1 MSAAV
6 HEVSVLTAA
15 SWTALR
21 MHARNMRC
29 SMWLSTG
36 TGVRCFILLP
46 DFYSDCG
53 CACYACSACCGD
65 ASYHSVH
72 KSDQDY
78 CNHAGISTVCFC
90 FVQASTGATKAQVHA
105 SPAAHAVVKA
115 PLAGADMQ
123 QQPGLQ
129 PRWLSVADRYARTVH
144 HI

>member
-6 HEVSVLTAA
+6 YEVSVLTVA
-15 SWTALR
+15 SWTAWR
-21 MHARNMRC
+21 MHARNMNC
-29 SMWLSTG
+29 SMWSSTG
-36 TGVRCFILLP
+36 AGVRCFILLP

-53 CACYACSACCGD
+53 CAFYACSACCGD
-65 ASYHSVH
+65 ASYHSIH
-72 KSDQDY
+72 KNDQDY
-78 CNHAGISTVCFC
+78 CNHAGIYCLLLL
-90 FVQASTGATKAQVHA
+90 VQASTGAGKAQVHA

-129 PRWLSVADRYARTVH
+129 LQWLSVADRYARTVH